1 MELRLLALRQA
12 VFNLRHLVPVVWADR
27 HGHQSG
33 VRHHHQLRYRSFLL
47 NTSSVSVQVLSVV
60 HILINLLRFS
70 LIHVILSFSSG
81 PFCCT
86 HHDQHV
92 TFSLIHVIFSFSIG
106 PFCYTHQYQPVT
118 CSLIHVILSLSAGPF
133 CCAHHDQLVKKILIH
148 IICSFV
154 TGLSFFTRRDQLVT
168 LSPIHIF
175 LSFVTG
181 PFLYTHHD
189 QHVTAS
195 LIHVILGFVTGPCF
209 YTLHDTGS
217 FSHMQNG
224 INLSLWRCDECD
236 PLKTFIKL
244 VILTELRWVS
254 LPSMTLVSLHISGT
268 K

>member
-81 PFCCT
+81 LFCCT

-118 CSLIHVILSLSAGPF
+118 FSLIHVILSFSAGPF
-133 CCAHHDQLVKKILIH
+133 CCTHHDQLVKKFLIH

-154 TGLSFFTRRDQLVT
+154 TGLSFF
-168 LSPIHIF
+168 
-175 LSFVTG
+175 
-181 PFLYTHHD
+181 YT
-189 QHVTAS
+189 S
-195 LIHVILGFVTGPCF
+195 
-209 YTLHDTGS
+209 
-217 FSHMQNG
+217 
-224 INLSLWRCDECD
+224 
-236 PLKTFIKL
+236 
-244 VILTELRWVS
+244 
-254 LPSMTLVSLHISGT
+254 
-268 K
+268 

>member
-133 CCAHHDQLVKKILIH
+133 CCTHHDQLVKKFLIH
-148 IICSFV
+148 INCSFV
-154 TGLSFFTRRDQLVT
+154 TGLSFFYTSWSACYTFSYTHLPQFRYR
-168 LSPIHIF
+168 
-175 LSFVTG
+175 SF
-181 PFLYTHHD
+181 PLYTSWS
-189 QHVTAS
+189 TCYS
-195 LIHVILGFVTGPCF
+195 LSYTRHPRFRYRSF

-236 PLKTFIKL
+236 PLKTFIML